1 MLRATL
7 TATTRADLVSATLK
21 ATKTFVA
28 TEAVER
34 TTAAERF
41 ENFYRREF
49 PRHLDCFRSPVLL
62 LVVPVQTSVE
72 HVTCDFEEQ
81 FQP

>member
-1 MLRATL
+1 M
-7 TATTRADLVSATLK
+7 TRADLVGATLK

-28 TEAVER
+28 TEPVER

-41 ENFYRREF
+41 ENFYRRES
-49 PRHLDCFRSPVLL
+49 PRHLDCFRSSVHL

-72 HVTCDFEEQ
+72 HVIFHCEEQ
-81 FQP
+81 LQP

>member
-1 MLRATL
+1 M
-7 TATTRADLVSATLK
+7 TRADLVGATLK

-28 TEAVER
+28 TVPVER

-41 ENFYRREF
+41 ENLYRRES
-49 PRHLDCFRSPVLL
+49 PRHSHCFRSAVLL

-72 HVTCDFEEQ
+72 HVIFHCGEQ
-81 FQP
+81 LQP